1 MVARIGRSTFHNA
14 TGRRLRMLLMVVV
27 VLMVAAG
34 VQEDEGEEMMKLL
47 QSTDRAA
54 NDRRLN
60 ADLRA
65 KIYEQTRL
73 IAELRHDEVNRQQTS
88 KAHAHTHTHT
98 HSLSLS
104 LSEVHLLCRLSNARH
119 TRRPYAHS

>member
-27 VLMVAAG
+27 VLMVMVAAG
-34 VQEDEGEEMMKLL
+34 VQEDEGEEMRKLL

-54 NDRRLN
+54 NDRQLN

-88 KAHAHTHTHT
+88 KAHT
-98 HSLSLS
+98 HSLTLSLS
-104 LSEVHLLCRLSNARH
+104 L
-119 TRRPYAHS
+119 